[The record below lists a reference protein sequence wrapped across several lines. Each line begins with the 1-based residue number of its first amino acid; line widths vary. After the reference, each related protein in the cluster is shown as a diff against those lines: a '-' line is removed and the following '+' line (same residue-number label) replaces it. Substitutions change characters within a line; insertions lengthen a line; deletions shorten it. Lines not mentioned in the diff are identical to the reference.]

1 MDKAPMKID
10 EVMDDVILLV
20 LDGHEPL
27 KELGIE
33 KNKIYVKVVGYD
45 EYGLWVEHPAATHT
59 ISCFSHTE
67 RRGLR
72 WATHPSS
79 TLHSVLSSARGEQT
93 ISFIPFTGP
102 LLNCFRCENR
112 YCPVATC
119 LNRTML
125 SRSQGPPQPAA

>member
-45 EYGLWVEHPAATHT
+45 EYGLWVEHPAFEVPV
-59 ISCFSHTE
+59 IKD
-67 RRGLR
+67 GK
-72 WATHPSS
+72 SS
-79 TLHSVLSSARGEQT
+79 GEKNVNASMLIPWGFIASVVHFPGVEG
-93 ISFIPFTGP
+93 FDFPNPFDAQIGF
-102 LLNCFRCENR
+102 NIENK
-112 YCPVATC
+112 
-119 LNRTML
+119 
-125 SRSQGPPQPAA
+125 